1 MTGCQDSLWISAMK
15 QITLVERIRLITCLK
30 LFFTAYESKL
40 CEKMMCEELK
50 EYGIDKEVSRVQIDS
65 F

>member
-1 MTGCQDSLWISAMK
+1 M
-15 QITLVERIRLITCLK
+15 RLITCLK